1 MLHRR
6 SIFSATASRF
16 THLAS
21 QPHTHTNKRP
31 SWRTKKNSR
40 KREVRGRRK
49 IKTVSVHIF
58 CGLNKTKLLSHIA
71 VSLPP
76 VLLGVTRKNQA
87 YLVTLRWQSRMS
99 ESVRLEVLS
108 RVSQQLDADW
118 PAACRSMYLYMYVCI
133 WISTSLW
140 LGMIFNLCFLVSYYH
155 P

>member
-21 QPHTHTNKRP
+21 QPHTHKQKAKLQNK
-31 SWRTKKNSR
+31 KKLPKKGST
-40 KREVRGRRK
+40 REEKNKNGFCPY
-49 IKTVSVHIF
+49 F
-58 CGLNKTKLLSHIA
+58 CGLNKAKLLSHIA
-71 VSLPP
+71 ISLPP

-133 WISTSLW
+133 WISSSLW